1 MPTTKKKTIKKVT
14 PETKAREVRQ
24 SAFRVHEKE
33 FAEAV
38 MAPKIF
44 MLLSKGNFSLSYTE
58 LTKAYNREFKTL
70 LSSTQLKR
78 YCNLLGWKVERVP
91 TWTGLGEFMNKAK
104 QALNSP
110 VDPNVA
116 TTSPSLSIEQ
126 VETMRSINTDD
137 DPVPSEDITPVSQA
151 AEEDASLQFGV
162 RLPGQEPL
170 TPTEEELLS
179 R

>member
-1 MPTTKKKTIKKVT
+1 M
-14 PETKAREVRQ
+14 
-24 SAFRVHEKE
+24 
-33 FAEAV
+33 
-38 MAPKIF
+38 
-44 MLLSKGNFSLSYTE
+44 
-58 LTKAYNREFKTL
+58 
-70 LSSTQLKR
+70 
-78 YCNLLGWKVERVP
+78 P